1 MDNLIPVG
9 ISNRHIHLSKEHLAI
24 LFGEEYELTERK
36 PLSQPGQY
44 AAEETVTIV
53 GPKTEISKVRILGPI
68 RKATQIE
75 VSRTDSFKLGITPP
89 VRDSGDIEGSPGLKV
104 VGPKGEVELDKGVII
119 ASRHIHFHTSDAERF
134 GVKDGDKVK
143 VKTTG
148 ERAMIFENVLC
159 RVADNYALDFHID
172 TDEGNAAGL
181 KTGEKVE
188 LIID

>member
-89 VRDSGDIEGSPGLKV
+89 CPGFW
-104 VGPKGEVELDKGVII
+104 
-119 ASRHIHFHTSDAERF
+119 R
-134 GVKDGDKVK
+134 
-143 VKTTG
+143 
-148 ERAMIFENVLC
+148 
-159 RVADNYALDFHID
+159 Y
-172 TDEGNAAGL
+172 
-181 KTGEKVE
+181 
-188 LIID
+188 